1 MEILLRAMPCA
12 VYHLWALIGTGNIFR
27 HTADRAWLAQ
37 IWSGHAKAVGAS
49 LAKVN
54 RTSGLMVVD
63 QAADWARG
71 GQGGQNIAGATQAHY
86 ETFFEIRAS
95 PSLAYERPL
104 L

>member
-1 MEILLRAMPCA
+1 MLGA
-12 VYHLWALIGTGNIFR
+12 VYHLWALIGTGNVFR
-27 HTADRAWLAQ
+27 HTADRAWLTK

-54 RTSGLMVVD
+54 KTSGLMVVD

-71 GQGGQNIAGATQAHY
+71 GQGGQNIAGAMQAHF
-86 ETFFEIRAS
+86 ETV
-95 PSLAYERPL
+95 LTYVRPL

>member
-1 MEILLRAMPCA
+1 MLRAMLGA

-86 ETFFEIRAS
+86 ETFF
-95 PSLAYERPL
+95 AYERRLLWAHERPL